1 MVGTFF
7 AISYSKT
14 ALNTKFLLHFSGTEE
29 TSAEDFLN
37 VANIN
42 ELSDSSDWSISC
54 NLNCYECGE
63 NFVGF
68 EASVLHMSQ
77 KHTKASKVFRCI
89 SCPKSFAR
97 KDHLRNHVR
106 RHVFIKDT
114 VICNTKNDS
123 TKELKQH
130 VSDCHLDSNGAKI
143 KKDTIEPNDTLT
155 RNVIGDA
162 DNLGL
167 DEFIEEE
174 GVWEDDNSDEFE
186 AENLGQDILNDI
198 SDGFEDEFD
207 EYIPKIAE

>member
-1 MVGTFF
+1 MVGNLNSGLSYLTVQ
-7 AISYSKT
+7 YSKT
-14 ALNTKFLLHFSGTEE
+14 ALNTNFLLRFSAAEE

-42 ELSDSSDWSISC
+42 ELSDSSDWSIRC

-63 NFVGF
+63 NSVGF

-114 VICNTKNDS
+114 PSDSQQWSCKQCDHGNKVKIYGIVI
-123 TKELKQH
+123 
-130 VSDCHLDSNGAKI
+130 
-143 KKDTIEPNDTLT
+143 
-155 RNVIGDA
+155 VIINWDV
-162 DNLGL
+162 N
-167 DEFIEEE
+167 F
-174 GVWEDDNSDEFE
+174 
-186 AENLGQDILNDI
+186 
-198 SDGFEDEFD
+198 
-207 EYIPKIAE
+207 

>member
-1 MVGTFF
+1 M
-7 AISYSKT
+7 
-14 ALNTKFLLHFSGTEE
+14 
-29 TSAEDFLN
+29 N

-42 ELSDSSDWSISC
+42 ELSDSLDWSIGC

-63 NFVGF
+63 SCVGF

-106 RHVFIKDT
+106 RHVFIKDSPSDSK
-114 VICNTKNDS
+114 CDTKIDS

-130 VSDCHLDSNGAKI
+130 VSDCHLDSNGDII
-143 KKDTIEPNDTLT
+143 KKDTIEPNDTLI
-155 RNVIGDA
+155 RNIIGEA

-174 GVWEDDNSDEFE
+174 GVWEDDNSDDFE